1 MYMST
6 SKNTLCVFAACAIL
20 AACNSETFVTHNGN
34 MPSNDRILMIQKG
47 QDRARVREI
56 LGAPSSINP
65 LDGNTWIY
73 MSSDVRKVAFFKPE
87 ELDRDVLTIKF
98 DDDGIVSS
106 ISRYSKA
113 NGKEIIISE
122 DATDFDKGNKSF
134 FEEYFGGVGAY
145 IPIAPN
151 NNQK

>member
-1 MYMST
+1 MST
-6 SKNTLCVFAACAIL
+6 AKKALCVFAILSTL
-20 AACNSETFVTHNGN
+20 AACNNEIFVTHNGN
-34 MPSNDRILMIQKG
+34 MPSNDRISMVQKG
-47 QDRARVREI
+47 QDKSRVRSI

-87 ELDRDVLTIKF
+87 EIDRDVLTIRF
-98 DDDGIVSS
+98 NNDGIVSS
-106 ISRYSKA
+106 ISRYSKE

-122 DATDFDKGNKSF
+122 DSTDFDKGDRSF

-145 IPIAPN
+145 IPVAPN
-151 NNQK
+151 KN